1 MRLGLTG
8 LEPVTF
14 LLGVCSQNPINKRLT
29 MIHQLGINFYWH
41 SNLILLYY
49 LTMPTTALWTKSG
62 IGLYRYN
69 PNGQYHARVRVG
81 GRLYRRALGTSDY
94 QLARRKLADFRRDLG
109 RTDARAGKTTFGA
122 VLDTYAG
129 TLGGLSASSQKDKR
143 AIIAKLK
150 STWLGIDALPLRV
163 IKPSDVSAWLSRHC
177 GDKRASYYNSV
188 LTVIRNALELAVR
201 DRIIADSP
209 AAHLKYR
216 KREAPIRLTPTFEQF
231 QQIVADIR
239 AQRLNRE
246 AEQSADFVEFLG
258 LAGLGQAEACSLTR
272 ADVDLEA
279 GRIITYRHKTRQGF
293 AVPIYP
299 QLRSLVEKLC
309 KGKVHNER
317 LFKHDDAAKALTNA
331 CKRLE
336 LPPFSHRSLRRMFIT
351 RAIEKG
357 VDVKVIAEWQG
368 HRDGGRLILQ
378 TYSHV
383 RRPHLQAMA
392 QLMSTDEPA
401 NIVPMTRAKVTG

>member
-1 MRLGLTG
+1 M
-8 LEPVTF
+8 
-14 LLGVCSQNPINKRLT
+14 K
-29 MIHQLGINFYWH
+29 
-41 SNLILLYY
+41 SN
-49 LTMPTTALWTKSG
+49 TQWTKSG

-69 PNGQYHARVRVG
+69 PTGQYHARVRFG
-81 GRLYRRALGTSDY
+81 GRLYRRTLGTSDY
-94 QLARRKLADFRRDLG
+94 QLARRRLAAFRNDLG

-122 VLDTYAG
+122 VLDKYAQTIG
-129 TLGGLSASSQKDKR
+129 ELSASSQKDKR
-143 AIIAKLK
+143 AIISKLK
-150 STWLGIDALPLRV
+150 LTWFGSDALPVRL

-177 GDKRASYYNSV
+177 GNKGASYYNSV
-188 LTVIRNALELAVR
+188 LTVIRNALEMAVR

-216 KREAPIRLTPTFEQF
+216 KRESPIRLTPTFEEF
-231 QQIVADIR
+231 RNIVADIR

-258 LAGLGQAEACSLTR
+258 LAGLGQAEAHSLTR
-272 ADVDLEA
+272 ADVYLDA

-299 QLRSLVEKLC
+299 QLRPLVERLC
-309 KGKVHNER
+309 EGKAHDER

-331 CKRLE
+331 CKRLG
-336 LPPFSHRSLRRMFIT
+336 LPHFTHRSLRRMFIT
-351 RAIEKG
+351 RAIERG

-383 RRPHLQAMA
+383 RRPHSQRMA
-392 QLMSTDEPA
+392 QLLTLDQPDNVIELSGA
-401 NIVPMTRAKVTG
+401 V

>member
-1 MRLGLTG
+1 
-8 LEPVTF
+8 
-14 LLGVCSQNPINKRLT
+14 
-29 MIHQLGINFYWH
+29 
-41 SNLILLYY
+41 
-49 LTMPTTALWTKSG
+49 MPSSTQWTKSG

-69 PNGQYHARVRVG
+69 PNGQYHARVRAG
-81 GRLYRRALGTSDY
+81 GRLYRRALGTNDY

-109 RTDARAGKTTFGA
+109 RTDVRAGKTTFGA
-122 VLDTYAG
+122 VLDKYGQTI
-129 TLGGLSASSQKDKR
+129 GGLSVSSQKDKR

-150 STWLGIDALPLRV
+150 STWFGIDALPVRL

-177 GDKRASYYNSV
+177 GDKGASYYNSV
-188 LTVIRNALELAVR
+188 LTVIRNALDLAVK

-216 KREAPIRLTPTFEQF
+216 KRDKPIRLMPTFEQF

-239 AQRLNRE
+239 EQRLNRE

-258 LAGLGQAEACSLTR
+258 LAGLGQAEARALTR
-272 ADVDLEA
+272 ADVDLDA

-293 AVPIYP
+293 AIPIYP
-299 QLRSLVEKLC
+299 QLRPLVEKLC
-309 KGKVHNER
+309 KDKAHNQR
-317 LFKHDDAAKALTNA
+317 LFKHDDAAKALSNS
-331 CKRLE
+331 CKRLG

-383 RRPHLQAMA
+383 RRPHSQAMA

-401 NIVPMTRAKVTG
+401 NVIAMTRAKVS

>member
-1 MRLGLTG
+1 
-8 LEPVTF
+8 
-14 LLGVCSQNPINKRLT
+14 
-29 MIHQLGINFYWH
+29 
-41 SNLILLYY
+41 
-49 LTMPTTALWTKSG
+49 MPSRTQWTKSG

-81 GRLYRRALGTSDY
+81 GKLYRRSLGTADY
-94 QLARRKLADFRRDLG
+94 QLARRKLSDFKRDLG

-122 VLDTYAG
+122 VLDKYAQ
-129 TLGGLSASSQKDKR
+129 TIGGLSASSQKDKR
-143 AIIAKLK
+143 AIITKLK
-150 STWLGIDALPLRV
+150 SMWLGIDALPLRV

-177 GDKRASYYNSV
+177 GDKGASYYNSV

-216 KREAPIRLTPTFEQF
+216 KREAPIRLTPTFEEF
-231 QQIVADIR
+231 KAIVADIR
-239 AQRLNRE
+239 AQKLNRE

-258 LAGLGQAEACSLTR
+258 LAGLGQAEARSLTR
-272 ADVDLEA
+272 ADIDLDA
-279 GRIITYRHKTRQGF
+279 GRIITYRHKTKQGF

-299 QLRSLVEKLC
+299 QLRPLIEKLC
-309 KGKVHNER
+309 NGKAHNER
-317 LFKHDDAAKALTNA
+317 LFKHDDAARALTNS
-331 CKRLE
+331 CKRLG
-336 LPPFSHRSLRRMFIT
+336 LSPFSHRSLRRMFIT

-383 RRPHLQAMA
+383 RRPHSQAMA
-392 QLMSTDEPA
+392 QLMSDSEPE
-401 NIVPMTRAKVTG
+401 NVVPMRRADLFMNSR